1 MGLLNKFKRNKQVET
16 EELYDDELYEED
28 EYYYE
33 DGYEDV
39 DEDVYYDDDE
49 DVYYDDE
56 DGYYAEGYYEDDD
69 DYYDEDDNFD
79 EERYRKD
86 KGKLMGDG
94 YEQQEDG
101 GFKRVRKG
109 VSKKSKMAEEDD
121 VRNYFKQGLSLDE
134 IEAIEYR
141 KSKRE
146 SLKVQAQKEAQDK
159 IDFLDS
165 FSRPSTVFGFMLFY
179 IGSVAYLNFL
189 TGQMAYSILVS
200 IVGAYLLTKWYLFKE
215 HQIEVKE
222 SDLKALEALASDISF
237 EAQSGKN
244 VYNTFRSIIEKDN
257 YDGRVE
263 ADIKYTYNILNQET
277 ELDLTNFETY
287 NFTPFNL
294 FLRNVSIWY
303 TEGVPVKELFDKSIA
318 NINFELVKRDELRSM
333 HKKQLIQ
340 ELITVAITLIMP
352 AVTRIASPDQYL
364 VAMGKPIALTILI
377 SIFYFA
383 QIYIITNIK
392 KKSLDIDI
400 R

>member
-16 EELYDDELYEED
+16 EELYDDELYD
-28 EYYYE
+28 DGEYYEDDGYE
-33 DGYEDV
+33 DGYDDV
-39 DEDVYYDDDE
+39 
-49 DVYYDDE
+49 DE
-56 DGYYAEGYYEDDD
+56 DGYYEDDDYLDED

-86 KGKLMGDG
+86 QGKLMGDG

-101 GFKRVRKG
+101 GFERVRKG
-109 VSKKSKMAEEDD
+109 VSKKSKMAEETD

-179 IGSVAYLNFL
+179 IVSVAYLNFL

-222 SDLKALEALASDISF
+222 ADLKSLEALASDISF

-244 VYNTFRSIIEKDN
+244 VYNTFNTIIEKDN

-383 QIYIITNIK
+383 QIYIITSVK

>member
-16 EELYDDELYEED
+16 EELYDDELYDED
-28 EYYYE
+28 EYYEDDGEYYE
-33 DGYEDV
+33 DDV
-39 DEDVYYDDDE
+39 DE
-49 DVYYDDE
+49 
-56 DGYYAEGYYEDDD
+56 EGYYEDDGVAYYDDYLDED

-86 KGKLMGDG
+86 QGKLMGDG

-101 GFKRVRKG
+101 GFARVRKG
-109 VSKKSKMAEEDD
+109 ASKKSKMDEETD

-179 IGSVAYLNFL
+179 IVSVAYLNFL

-237 EAQSGKN
+237 EAQAGKN
-244 VYNTFRSIIEKDN
+244 VYNTFSTIIEKDN

-340 ELITVAITLIMP
+340 ELITVAITLVMP
-352 AVTRIASPDQYL
+352 AVTRLASPDQYL
-364 VAMGKPIALTILI
+364 VAMGKPVALTILI

-383 QIYIITNIK
+383 QIYIITSVK

>member
-39 DEDVYYDDDE
+39 DEDGYYEDDL
-49 DVYYDDE
+49 DE
-56 DGYYAEGYYEDDD
+56 DGYYEDGYYEDGYYEDDD

-179 IGSVAYLNFL
+179 IVSVAYLNFL

-318 NINFELVKRDELRSM
+318 NINFELVKRDELRTM

-352 AVTRIASPDQYL
+352 AVTRLASPDQYL

-383 QIYIITNIK
+383 QIYIITSIK